1 MFSDI
6 IGHDDIK
13 ERLVSLIGNPSGT
26 YLFHGPP
33 SSGKRT
39 VAFETAKAI
48 LCEKKIGDNCTCKS
62 CKRFN
67 RGHPDFLCIG
77 QHDKIKVADVD
88 QVIDFTFLSPLLS
101 DRKVIVIDNAD
112 DITWEAANR
121 LLKILEEPPVFFSF
135 FLITSNPQA
144 LIPTILYRCFKY
156 EFNSMSKKDMAMV
169 ITKKLGFEPDQAKVL
184 SNIAVDS
191 SVDVFSKAGQLIK
204 YRDMAVEFILAFK
217 QRDLIDQLDF
227 VDKIERSD
235 MAVFSDMV
243 LLVLTDLLLLS
254 NGIHEIGNV
263 DIIKKLTKISELFNK
278 KALIGVTSA
287 FSQVKR
293 NLNLNVNIAFVFKTT
308 LIRIHSLA
316 IVGV

>member
-1 MFSDI
+1 
-6 IGHDDIK
+6 
-13 ERLVSLIGNPSGT
+13 
-26 YLFHGPP
+26 
-33 SSGKRT
+33 
-39 VAFETAKAI
+39 
-48 LCEKKIGDNCTCKS
+48 
-62 CKRFN
+62 
-67 RGHPDFLCIG
+67 
-77 QHDKIKVADVD
+77 
-88 QVIDFTFLSPLLS
+88 
-101 DRKVIVIDNAD
+101 
-112 DITWEAANR
+112 
-121 LLKILEEPPVFFSF
+121 
-135 FLITSNPQA
+135 
-144 LIPTILYRCFKY
+144 
-156 EFNSMSKKDMAMV
+156 MV